1 MRQDRFLT
9 GILVGIVVLVVIA
22 LAVFFLRQGSQSYI
36 SEDVPE
42 GVVHNYVLAL
52 LNDDY
57 EKAYGYLA
65 DLDNKP
71 AYEQFRDAFLTGVV
85 NPNNS
90 TVDIGTSEVTDD
102 TASVEVA
109 LIYNPSDPFSTGYRD
124 VQRAVL
130 VKQNGAW
137 KLSSMPGYYFW
148 DYNWYTQVE
157 ATPSIKQ

>member
-1 MRQDRFLT
+1 MKQDRFLT
-9 GILVGIVVLVVIA
+9 GILVGIAVLVVVA
-22 LAVFFLRQGSQSYI
+22 LAVFFIRKDTQEYV

-42 GVVHNYVLAL
+42 GVVHNYVLAV
-52 LNDDY
+52 LNGDY

-65 DLDNKP
+65 DLDHKP
-71 AYEQFRDAFLTGVV
+71 TYEQFRNAFIQGIV

-90 TVDIGTSEVTDD
+90 AVDIGQSEVSTD

-130 VKQNGAW
+130 VKEGGAW
-137 KLSSMPGYYFW
+137 KLSAMPTYYYW
-148 DYNWYTQVE
+148 DYSWYQE
-157 ATPSIKQ
+157 LPK

>member
-9 GILVGIVVLVVIA
+9 GILIGIAVLVVVA
-22 LAVFFLRQGSQSYI
+22 LVVFFLRQGSQSYI
-36 SEDVPE
+36 SEEVPE
-42 GVVHNYVLAL
+42 GVVHNYVLAV

-71 AYEQFRDAFLTGVV
+71 TYEQFRDAFLTGVV

-90 TVDIGTSEVTDD
+90 AVDIGDSEITDE

-124 VQRAVL
+124 VQRAIL
-130 VKQNGAW
+130 VSQGGAW
-137 KLSSMPGYYFW
+137 KLSSMPCYYFW
-148 DYNWYTQVE
+148 DCGWYPQE
-157 ATPSIKQ
+157 PIP

>member
-42 GVVHNYVLAL
+42 GVVHNYVLAVL
-52 LNDDY
+52 SDDY

-71 AYEQFRDAFLTGVV
+71 TYEQFRDAFLTGVV

-90 TVDIGTSEVTDD
+90 AVDIGTSEVTDE

-157 ATPSIKQ
+157 ATPPIKQ

>member
-36 SEDVPE
+36 SEDLPE
-42 GVVHNYVLAL
+42 GVVHNYVLAV

-71 AYEQFRDAFLTGVV
+71 TYEQFRDAFLTGVV

-90 TVDIGTSEVTDD
+90 AVDIGTSEVTDD

-130 VKQNGAW
+130 VRQNGAW

-157 ATPSIKQ
+157 ATPPIQ

>member
-1 MRQDRFLT
+1 MKQDRFLT
-9 GILVGIVVLVVIA
+9 GILIGIAILVVVA
-22 LAVFFLRQGSQSYI
+22 LAVFFLRQGSQSYV
-36 SEDVPE
+36 SDALPE
-42 GVVHNYVLAL
+42 GVVHNYVLAV
-52 LNDDY
+52 LNKDY

-71 AYEQFRDAFLTGVV
+71 THEQFRDAFIKGVV

-90 TVDIGTSEVTDD
+90 AVDIGSSEISDD

-124 VQRAVL
+124 VQRAIL
-130 VKQNGAW
+130 VKENDAW

-148 DYNWYTQVE
+148 DYSWYQE
-157 ATPSIKQ
+157 PPQ

>member
-9 GILVGIVVLVVIA
+9 GILIGIATLVVIA
-22 LAVFFLRQGSQSYI
+22 LVVFFLRQGSQSYI
-36 SEDVPE
+36 SEEAPE
-42 GVVHNYVLAL
+42 GVVHNYVLAV
-52 LNDDY
+52 LNNDY

-65 DLDNKP
+65 DLDHKP
-71 AYEQFRDAFLTGVV
+71 AYEQFRDAFIKGVV

-90 TVDIGTSEVTDD
+90 AVDIGSSEVTDD

-148 DYNWYTQVE
+148 DYSWYTQVE
-157 ATPSIKQ
+157 ATPTIQQ